1 MAEAAVRRDESSNRG
16 EDARRRL
23 VDAALEIF
31 GAHGFDGASTR
42 ILAEK
47 AGVNLA
53 AIPYYFGGKEG
64 LYRATAEYIVE
75 ANNRELAPVLT
86 RITGA
91 LAATRRPT
99 RQVAAQLLHDLLERF
114 SWLLIGSDQAERW
127 SNFVMREQMQPGAA
141 FEILY
146 SGIMRPVTLTC
157 ARLLGIL
164 FQRSADD
171 PRIAIR
177 AQSILGQV
185 LIFRVSHRCALRL
198 MGWKDFSAERVKLI
212 QSVVFADV
220 DRIVAAGK

>member
-1 MAEAAVRRDESSNRG
+1 MAEAAVRRDENSNRG

-23 VDAALEIF
+23 VDAALEVF

-64 LYRATAEYIVE
+64 LYRAAAEYIVE
-75 ANNRELAPVLT
+75 ASNRELASVLAA
-86 RITGA
+86 INSA
-91 LAATRRPT
+91 LAARRPP
-99 RQVAAQLLHDLLERF
+99 RRVAERLLHDLLERF

-141 FEILY
+141 FEVLY
-146 SGIMRPVTLTC
+146 AGIMRPVTLTC
-157 ARLLGIL
+157 ARLLGVL

-185 LIFRVSHRCALRL
+185 LIFRVSHRSALRL
-198 MGWKDFSAERVKLI
+198 MGWKEFSPERVKLI
-212 QSVVFADV
+212 QSVVLADV
-220 DRIVAAGK
+220 DRIIAAGK

>member
-23 VDAALEIF
+23 VDAALEVF

-75 ANNRELAPVLT
+75 ASNRELAPVMT
-86 RITGA
+86 KINSA
-91 LAATRRPT
+91 LAAARRPT
-99 RQVAAQLLHDLLERF
+99 RQVAAALLRDLLERF
-114 SWLLIGSDQAERW
+114 SWLLIGSGQAERW

-146 SGIMRPVTLTC
+146 SGIMRPVTFTC
-157 ARLLGIL
+157 ARLLGVL

-185 LIFRVSHRCALRL
+185 LIFRVSHRTALRH
-198 MGWKDFSAERVKLI
+198 MGWKEFSAERVKLI

-220 DRIVAAGK
+220 DRIIAAGK